1 MRKSADNNSP
11 FRQFA
16 DGLVEEWSQR
26 KFFGIKTNE
35 EATDRLIKDTK
46 VLANELKIMEKKLKT
61 LEAIVKNN
69 NSFGLEAFLPKVEE
83 GYLDLASIL
92 LTLATITR
100 KWRNRK

>member
-1 MRKSADNNSP
+1 MSNNTP

-16 DGLVEEWSQR
+16 DGVVQEWSER
-26 KFFGIKTNE
+26 RFFGIKTNA
-35 EATDRLIKDTK
+35 EATDRLAKDTK
-46 VLANELKIMEKKLKT
+46 ILANELKAVEKKLKN
-61 LEAIVKNN
+61 LEAIVKVN

-83 GYLDLASIL
+83 AYLDVADLA